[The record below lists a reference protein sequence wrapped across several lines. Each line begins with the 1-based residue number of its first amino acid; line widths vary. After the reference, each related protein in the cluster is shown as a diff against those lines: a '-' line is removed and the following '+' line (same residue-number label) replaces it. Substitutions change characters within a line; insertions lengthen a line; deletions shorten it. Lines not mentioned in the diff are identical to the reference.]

1 MKKTIKKML
10 NLINTIFIAT
20 IGFSVSNAQEVSG
33 YLVQPT
39 TKVYTKFRNPLIKKD
54 GKPVTVL
61 VLNGKGYLDGDILL
75 GSIADLDAYQN
86 SFQAQ
91 SVTND
96 DNLVLGAR
104 WVDGIVPFVILP
116 GFTDEEKQ
124 TIITGLNT
132 IAANTNVC
140 FRHRINNEPNYI
152 RFKKVTKEQLGYE
165 GGHSELG
172 RCAFCPD
179 GQEIQLTPGVI
190 NRTVLHET
198 CHALGLLHEQSRED
212 RNDFVEIL
220 YDNIQF
226 PLGLGGNFSQ
236 AIFTS
241 SDVGKYDFNSI
252 MHYRYNAFGKVVNK
266 EKLQTIRKRSDPADQ
281 SFGKSNVLSPGDI
294 AGINS
299 MYPVEKSCT
308 TLTVLAPGELATGQS
323 KTINISAG
331 NIHDLTGIYMRSG
344 QTFEFTTASRAWNNG
359 TRETD
364 CNGYGSTP
372 TLCRHID
379 INEMALTGE
388 IFNQNNTTSYSGTYF
403 KIGCSRTW
411 TATKSGFLVC
421 FANDIITAYGDN
433 SRIVA
438 LTVKRTQ

>member
-1 MKKTIKKML
+1 LLT
-10 NLINTIFIAT
+10 LINPMMFVTIAC
-20 IGFSVSNAQEVSG
+20 SVSNAQELSG

-61 VLNGKGYLDGDILL
+61 VLNGKAYLDGDILL
-75 GSIADLDAYQN
+75 GSVADLDAYQN

-104 WVDGIVPFVILP
+104 WVEGIVPFEILP
-116 GFTDEEKQ
+116 GFTDGEKQ
-124 TIITGLNT
+124 TIINALNY
-132 IAANTNVC
+132 ISANTHVC
-140 FRHRINNEPNYI
+140 FRHRINGESNYVK
-152 RFKKVTKEQLGYE
+152 FKRVTKEQLGYE

-179 GQEIQLTPGVI
+179 GQEIQLTPGVT
-190 NRTVLHET
+190 NRTVLHEV

-212 RNDFVEIL
+212 RDTYVEIL
-220 YDNIQF
+220 FDNIEF
-226 PLGLGGNFSQ
+226 PLGLGGNFGK

-241 SDVGKYDFNSI
+241 TDVGKYDFNSI

-266 EKLQTIRKRSDPADQ
+266 EKLQTIRRRSDPADQ
-281 SFGKSNVLSPGDI
+281 SFGKSNVLSSGDI

-299 MYPVEKSCT
+299 MYPVEKSCAAV
-308 TLTVLAPGELATGQS
+308 TVLVPGELAVGES
-323 KTINISAG
+323 KTINISASKV
-331 NIHDLTGIYMRSG
+331 HDLTGIYMRLG
-344 QTFEFTTASRAWNNG
+344 QSFQFTTTSRAWNNG

-364 CNGYGSTP
+364 CNGYAGSV
-372 TLCRHID
+372 LDRHGD

-403 KIGCSRTW
+403 KIGCGRTW
-411 TATKSGFLVC
+411 TSTKTGFLVC

-433 SRIVA
+433 SRIVE